1 MLETQ
6 IWVLTG
12 VVSVLATILTIVAK
26 TSFKQLV
33 DKLDDLIDKV
43 GELTITTSVHKTEID
58 NQQSK
63 NLEQDKRLND
73 HSKRLRDLEKVKK

>member
-33 DKLDDLIDKV
+33 GKLDDLIEKV
-43 GELTITTSVHKTEID
+43 GELTITTSVHKTEIE
-58 NQQSK
+58 NQTTK
-63 NLEQDKRLND
+63 NNEQDKRLNN
-73 HSKRLRDLEKVKK
+73 HAVRLRDLEKRN